1 MTVGY
6 LLDLLIINE
15 VRKEKLA
22 NELEPEIKHDLD
34 KQNGFLLRE
43 LGRYLIAVSDGK
55 RPGIFSKHKN
65 YDKSVGKNEN
75 TNLIEVLYT
84 LYSRHSE
91 LWDLEDKR
99 RDTETNQPDER
110 LAAADQVS
118 IVNKKR
124 NDLVEQIDK
133 IINTDLK
140 KTKLWGELVE

>member
-22 NELEPEIKHDLD
+22 DSLEDNIVHDLD

-43 LGRYLIAVSDGK
+43 IGRYLLEISDGK
-55 RPGIFSKHKN
+55 RPGKFAKHKS
-65 YDKSVGKNEN
+65 YDKNIGEDESS
-75 TNLIEVLYT
+75 NLIEIIFKLYC
-84 LYSRHSE
+84 RHSE

-110 LAAADQVS
+110 LSAADQVS

-133 IINTDLK
+133 IIDTDLK

>member
-6 LLDLLIINE
+6 LLDLLTINE

-22 NELEPEIKHDLD
+22 KSLDKEVVHDLN

-43 LGRYLIAVSDGK
+43 IGRYLIEIGEGK

-65 YDKSVGKNEN
+65 YDEGVSEEEN
-75 TNLIEVLYT
+75 PNLIKVLYK
-84 LYSRHSE
+84 LYERHSE

-99 RDTETNQPDER
+99 RDKETNQPDER

-124 NDLVEQIDK
+124 NDLVEQIDRV
-133 IINTDLK
+133 INTDLK